1 MKTLRRILY
10 ALKTT
15 FSLYTLKRKAQA
27 VQQELD
33 TLLTSTNA
41 MPMPR
46 NRAERR
52 AFARKGHF

>member
-1 MKTLRRILY
+1 MRTLRRLVY

-15 FSLYTLKRKAQA
+15 FSLFNLKRKAQA
-27 VQQELD
+27 VQNELD

-41 MPMPR
+41 LPVPR

-52 AFARKGHF
+52 AFARKGLL